1 VLSFGFGFVIKGVRF
16 KVRDLEFRV
25 RGLRFQVWVFWIPGL
40 GLMV

>member
-1 VLSFGFGFVIKGVRF
+1 MLSFGFGFVIKGVRF